1 MQLDGERMH
10 VTKENQRGAEPKVS
24 FEIWVEKLGTEAASF
39 KGSLRKD
46 SGEAREWRG
55 SFVYYRDTPLD
66 VIRAGPQDMPPK
78 AKTSSISIP
87 GRSEEMLIMQ
97 SLPDEAK
104 DILYQNNIRN
114 PDEDV
119 RGTIARSQ
127 DFPEAVKWRI
137 HPRSIFEQYGRS
149 DQTSILHLIAIHV
162 MVRDIEQQNWLNF
175 AQKTRLRVLTGQLF
189 DLLHY
194 KGNDLG
200 TEEFNNLCRAYGPMR
215 RDPRRAVWEYRN
227 VLRQCYFSEY
237 VERASKWDSIPK
249 DPSASWTEIRQ
260 YLMSDEYLEHWLPT
274 IIDSAE
280 NQLEVSLKNNMEILG
295 DKLYFLQSAAQTG
308 EMPGTGE
315 AEQVVQKLLTSA
327 LQTGLVHDT
336 MVSDFKSENMNAR
349 TLMQLYLRRFNS

>member
-1 MQLDGERMH
+1 MTVLM
-10 VTKENQRGAEPKVS
+10 KS
-24 FEIWVEKLGTEAASF
+24 
-39 KGSLRKD
+39 SLVLTT
-46 SGEAREWRG
+46 G
-55 SFVYYRDTPLD
+55 
-66 VIRAGPQDMPPK
+66 Q
-78 AKTSSISIP
+78 
-87 GRSEEMLIMQ
+87 LIMQ

-137 HPRSIFEQYGRS
+137 HPQSIFEQYGRS

-215 RDPRRAVWEYRN
+215 WDPRRAVWEYRN

-260 YLMSDEYLEHWLPT
+260 YLMSDEYLEHVSSWLQRLHVWLLIKYSVAPYDHRFRGKSAGS
-274 IIDSAE
+274 IPQEQHGDSGGQA
-280 NQLEVSLKNNMEILG
+280 LLLAVSG
-295 DKLYFLQSAAQTG
+295 ADW
-308 EMPGTGE
+308 
-315 AEQVVQKLLTSA
+315 
-327 LQTGLVHDT
+327 
-336 MVSDFKSENMNAR
+336 
-349 TLMQLYLRRFNS
+349 